1 MSNCSR
7 YNFVIK
13 RGATKVFTAEYLDVS
28 GSAKNITGY
37 NARMHFR
44 EEPTSNVALALSS
57 TGSTAN
63 HSNITITPTSGSL
76 QVYISAADT
85 DILSADSYFYDL
97 ELYTNNDPY
106 SQSDP
111 EYVVRLL
118 EGTITLAFN
127 VTR

>member
-1 MSNCSR
+1 MSCDK
-7 YNFVIK
+7 YNFTIK

-28 GSAKNITGY
+28 GSAKDITGY
-37 NARMHFR
+37 NARMQLR
-44 EEPTSNVALALSS
+44 EEPNLPPTLQLSS

-63 HSNITITPTSGSL
+63 YSNITITPTSGSL

-85 DILSADSYFYDL
+85 DILTADSYLYDL
-97 ELYTNNDPY
+97 ELYTANDPY

-118 EGTITLAFN
+118 EGMITITFN